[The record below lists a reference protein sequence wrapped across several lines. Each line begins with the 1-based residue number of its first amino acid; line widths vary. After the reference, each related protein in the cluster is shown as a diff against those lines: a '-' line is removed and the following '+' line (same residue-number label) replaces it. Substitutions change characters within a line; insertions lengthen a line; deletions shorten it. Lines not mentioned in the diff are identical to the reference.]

1 MMISDNSLPPV
12 PQYVESERLLIRPST
27 RADAPYLKRWWNDP
41 QVTGS
46 GGNQSGMQYDDE
58 DMENWFR
65 RYVDGRAHSTHFVI
79 CLRGPTEQ
87 PIGEFYIASDDRP
100 GCVGCALI
108 IGEPSEWGKGYGSE
122 ALAAYAEALFATNT
136 CEAIRIDMPV
146 DNLAAQRMAQKVGFV
161 VEHVWANGQFQTM
174 LLSRAAFELHKVRQA
189 EVAAGLRR

>member
-1 MMISDNSLPPV
+1 MMINDNSLPPV
-12 PQYVESERLLIRPST
+12 PQRVQSQRLLIRPST
-27 RADAPYLKRWWNDP
+27 RTDAPYLKKWWNDP
-41 QVTGS
+41 QVTNP
-46 GGNQSGMQYDDE
+46 GGNQMSMQYDDE

-65 RYVDGRAHSTHFVI
+65 RYIDGREYTTHFII
-79 CLRGPTEQ
+79 CLREPDER

-108 IGEPSEWGKGYGSE
+108 IGEPALWGKGYGSE
-122 ALAAYAEALFATNT
+122 ALAAYAEALFATDT

-146 DNLAAQRMAQKVGFV
+146 DNIPAQRMARKVGFV

-189 EVAAGLRR
+189 EIAAGLRR